1 MENKIENEIIS
12 KLLNNNDE
20 LNNLFIKCHKIY
32 KQIPPAKNEN
42 KFAFGILI
50 QMSIIDCLNKLFYK
64 CEDLDN
70 NHSYGSEYKNDC
82 CLYLDEIIKVNI
94 SIKAKSKKSGN
105 IIIINNYSSKKE
117 RNLSDL
123 ITIVLIIE
131 TNTILILPH
140 LIIPKEYIINND
152 ANIIYKGSL
161 INYIIKNKQ
170 ELVIKLKE
178 NEKFINFINN
188 DLFLIKPINIYK
200 DLYDKL

>member
-1 MENKIENEIIS
+1 MENKIEIEIIT
-12 KLLNNNDE
+12 KLLDNNDV
-20 LNNLFIKCHKIY
+20 FIKCHKIY

-123 ITIVLIIE
+123 ITIILIIE
-131 TNTILILPH
+131 TNMILILPH
-140 LIIPKEYIINND
+140 LIIPEEFIINND

-161 INYIIKNKQ
+161 INYIIKNKP
-170 ELVIKLKE
+170 ELLIKLKE

-188 DLFLIKPINIYK
+188 DLPLINSINIYK

>member
-1 MENKIENEIIS
+1 MEVNI
-12 KLLNNNDE
+12 
-20 LNNLFIKCHKIY
+20 
-32 KQIPPAKNEN
+32 
-42 KFAFGILI
+42 
-50 QMSIIDCLNKLFYK
+50 
-64 CEDLDN
+64 
-70 NHSYGSEYKNDC
+70 KNDC
-82 CLYLDEIIKVNI
+82 CLYLDEILKVNI

-131 TNTILILPH
+131 TNMILILPH

-161 INYIIKNKQ
+161 INYIIKNKP

-178 NEKFINFINN
+178 NKKLINFINN
-188 DLFLIKPINIYK
+188 DLPLINSINIYK

>member
-1 MENKIENEIIS
+1 MENKIEIEIIT
-12 KLLNNNDE
+12 KLLDNNDE
-20 LNNLFIKCHKIY
+20 LNDLFIKCHKIY

-123 ITIVLIIE
+123 ITIILIIE
-131 TNTILILPH
+131 TNMILILPH
-140 LIIPKEYIINND
+140 LIIPEGFIINND

-161 INYIIKNKQ
+161 INYIIKNKP
-170 ELVIKLKE
+170 ELLIKLKE

-188 DLFLIKPINIYK
+188 DLPLINSINIYK

>member
-1 MENKIENEIIS
+1 MIGE
-12 KLLNNNDE
+12 
-20 LNNLFIKCHKIY
+20 KCHKIY

-123 ITIVLIIE
+123 ITIILIIE
-131 TNTILILPH
+131 TNMILILPH
-140 LIIPKEYIINND
+140 LIIPEEFIINND

-161 INYIIKNKQ
+161 INYIIKNKP
-170 ELVIKLKE
+170 ELLIKLKE

-188 DLFLIKPINIYK
+188 DLPLINSINIYK
-200 DLYDKL
+200 IL

>member
-1 MENKIENEIIS
+1 MENKIEIEIIT
-12 KLLNNNDE
+12 KLLDNNDE
-20 LNNLFIKCHKIY
+20 LNDLFIKCHKIY

-123 ITIVLIIE
+123 ITIILIIE
-131 TNTILILPH
+131 TNMILILPH
-140 LIIPKEYIINND
+140 LIIPEEFIINND

-161 INYIIKNKQ
+161 INYIIKNKP
-170 ELVIKLKE
+170 ELLIKLKE

-188 DLFLIKPINIYK
+188 DLPLINSINIYK

>member
-1 MENKIENEIIS
+1 MIENMIIT
-12 KLLNNNDE
+12 KLLDNNDE
-20 LNNLFIKCHKIY
+20 LNDLFIKCHKIY

-82 CLYLDEIIKVNI
+82 CLYLDEILKVNI

-123 ITIVLIIE
+123 ITIILIIE
-131 TNTILILPH
+131 TNMILILPH
-140 LIIPKEYIINND
+140 LIIPEEFIINND

-161 INYIIKNKQ
+161 INYIIKNKP
-170 ELVIKLKE
+170 ELLIKLKE

-188 DLFLIKPINIYK
+188 DLPLIKAINIYK

>member
-1 MENKIENEIIS
+1 MIIK
-12 KLLNNNDE
+12 KLLDNNDD
-20 LNNLFIKCHKIY
+20 LNDLFIKSHKIY
-32 KQIPPAKNEN
+32 KKIPPAKNEN

-50 QMSIIDCLNKLFYK
+50 QMSIIECLNKLFYK

-70 NHSYGSEYKNDC
+70 NHSYSSEYKNDC
-82 CLYLDEIIKVNI
+82 CLYLDEKLKVNI

-105 IIIINNYSSKKE
+105 IIIINNYTSKKE

-123 ITIVLIIE
+123 ITIILIIE
-131 TNTILILPH
+131 TNMILILPH
-140 LIIPKEYIINND
+140 LIIPEEFIINND

-161 INYIIKNKQ
+161 INYINKNNP
-170 ELVIKLKE
+170 ELIIKLNQ

-188 DLFLIKPINIYK
+188 ELLNINPINIYK